1 MYKGSVFRT
10 QAKRRRV
17 KMRKTVLVVMFM
29 LLFGTACKQEEQTE
43 RGYIVET
50 REETDTIEQIE
61 DIQETREFDFYN
73 SMIFQNGD
81 TKEVYLSTVI
91 NTKDYELESMF
102 ERVREEYIK
111 LNGEAESLI
120 LKLYGSKEAIK
131 TSTSLH

>member
-1 MYKGSVFRT
+1 
-10 QAKRRRV
+10 
-17 KMRKTVLVVMFM
+17 MRKTVLVVMFM

-91 NTKDYELESMF
+91 NTTDYELESMF

>member
-17 KMRKTVLVVMFM
+17 KMRKRVLVVMFM

>member
-50 REETDTIEQIE
+50 REEIDTIEQIE

-91 NTKDYELESMF
+91 NTTDYELESMF

-120 LKLYGSKEAIK
+120 LKLCGSKEAIK